1 MAATRPVFELASDLD
16 KRTKVEGSGS
26 GFIRRWRY
34 YWLRWTIQ
42 LRAALVTMILA
53 CSLQGA
59 WSQSCSVT
67 AANGSYGVVDILSGA
82 VDDTTATFS
91 INCTGTANQTVRLC
105 VELSPGQTNAAGNRR
120 LASGSERLVH
130 ELYSDA
136 SRTTIW
142 GSWGLA
148 TTSYGLYPIGATYD
162 LALGSSGSAGT
173 ALTVYGRVFSNQT
186 AAGPGSYVWTMTT
199 APAASYDYKT
209 ASACPTGSRQATSS
223 GSTWTAT
230 INANCNVSA
239 TNVNFGSV
247 GVLASNVDSTGSVTV
262 RCTDTTPYN
271 IGLSAGA
278 GSGATVA
285 SRKMTSGAKTVTYSL
300 YSDSGRASVWG
311 NAIGTDT
318 ASGTGTG
325 LDQPYTVYARAPA
338 QTTPAPGAYTDT
350 IVVTVTY

>member
-1 MAATRPVFELASDLD
+1 MVF
-16 KRTKVEGSGS
+16 
-26 GFIRRWRY
+26 
-34 YWLRWTIQ
+34 
-42 LRAALVTMILA
+42 MA
-53 CSLQGA
+53 CSVQGA
-59 WSQSCSVT
+59 WSQSCSIT

-82 VDDTTATFS
+82 IADTTATFT

-105 VELSPGQTNAAGNRR
+105 VELSPGQTNGAGNRR

-148 TTSYGLYPIGATYD
+148 TTAYGLYPTGTTYD

-173 ALTVYGRVFSNQT
+173 TLTVYGRVFANQT
-186 AAGPGSYVWTMTT
+186 TSGPGSYVWTMTT
-199 APAASYDYKT
+199 APAAGYDYKT
-209 ASACPTGSRQATSS
+209 ATACPTGTRQATSS

-262 RCTDTTPYN
+262 RCTDSTPYN
-271 IGLSAGA
+271 IGLSAGT

-285 SRKMTSGAKTVTYSL
+285 SRRMTSGIKTVTYSL
-300 YSDSGRASVWG
+300 YSDSGRTSVWG
-311 NAIGTDT
+311 NTIGTDS
-318 ASGTGTG
+318 ASGAGTG
-325 LDQPYTVYARAPA
+325 LDQAYTVYARAPA
-338 QTTPAPGAYTDT
+338 QMTPAPGTYTDT

>member
-1 MAATRPVFELASDLD
+1 MEHC
-16 KRTKVEGSGS
+16 GSGLRA
-26 GFIRRWRY
+26 RRRFCRS
-34 YWLRWTIQ
+34 LHWTAQ
-42 LRAALVTMILA
+42 LRAVLVTILLA
-53 CSLQGA
+53 SSLQGA
-59 WSQSCSVT
+59 WSQTCSMT
-67 AANGSYGVVDILSGA
+67 AANGSYGVVDILSSA
-82 VDDTTATFS
+82 ADDTTTTFS

-120 LASGSERLVH
+120 LASGTERLLH

-136 SRTTIW
+136 TRTAIW

-148 TTSYGLYPIGATYD
+148 TTAYGLHPIGTTYD
-162 LALGSSGSAGT
+162 LGLGSSGSANAT
-173 ALTVYGRVFSNQT
+173 LTVYGRVFSNQT
-186 AAGPGSYVWTMTT
+186 TAGPGSYTWTMTT
-199 APAASYDYKT
+199 APAAAYDYRT
-209 ASACPTGSRQATSS
+209 AAACPTGSRQATSS

-262 RCTDTTPYN
+262 RCTDATPYN
-271 IGLSAGA
+271 IGLGAGT

-285 SRKMTSGAKTVTYSL
+285 SRKMTSGIRTVTYSL
-300 YSDSGRASVWG
+300 YSDTGRTTVWG
-311 NAIGTDT
+311 NTIGTNT

-325 LDQPYTVYARAPA
+325 LDQAYTVYARAPA
-338 QTTPAPGAYTDT
+338 QTTPAPGTYTDT

>member
-1 MAATRPVFELASDLD
+1 MMRGDRS
-16 KRTKVEGSGS
+16 RSG
-26 GFIRRWRY
+26 RRWLSRSHH
-34 YWLRWTIQ
+34 WTVR
-42 LRAALVTMILA
+42 LRAVLVTIFVA
-53 CSLQGA
+53 CSVQGA
-59 WSQSCSVT
+59 WSQSCSIT

-82 VDDTTATFS
+82 VDDTTATFT

-105 VELSPGQTNAAGNRR
+105 VEFSPGQTNAAGNRR
-120 LASGSERLVH
+120 LASGSERLVQ

-148 TTSYGLYPIGATYD
+148 TTAYGLYPIGTTYD

-173 ALTVYGRVFSNQT
+173 TLTVYGRVFANQT
-186 AAGPGSYVWTMTT
+186 TSGPGSYVWTMTT
-199 APAASYDYKT
+199 APAAGYDYKT
-209 ASACPTGSRQATSS
+209 AAACPTGTRQATSS

-239 TNVNFGSV
+239 TNVDFGSV

-262 RCTDTTPYN
+262 RCTDSTPYN
-271 IGLSAGA
+271 IGLSAGT

-285 SRKMTSGAKTVTYSL
+285 SRRMTSGVKTVTYSL
-300 YSDSGRASVWG
+300 YSDSGRTSVWG
-311 NAIGTDT
+311 NTIGTDSV
-318 ASGTGTG
+318 SGTGTG
-325 LDQPYTVYARAPA
+325 LDQPYAVYARAPA
-338 QTTPAPGAYTDT
+338 QTTPAPGTYTDT

>member
-1 MAATRPVFELASDLD
+1 MEANAAAREDRRQRSCRPQWATRLA
-16 KRTKVEGSGS
+16 KGA
-26 GFIRRWRY
+26 
-34 YWLRWTIQ
+34 
-42 LRAALVTMILA
+42 LRATLVVLVLA
-53 CSLQGA
+53 FGLQAA
-59 WSQSCSVT
+59 WSQSCSIT
-67 AANGSYGVVDILSGA
+67 AANGSYGAVDILSGA
-82 VDDTTATFS
+82 ADDTTATFS

-130 ELYSDA
+130 ELYSDP

-148 TTSYGLYPIGATYD
+148 TTAYGLYPTGTTYD
-162 LALGSSGSAGT
+162 LGLGSSGSAGT
-173 ALTVYGRVFSNQT
+173 TLTVYGRVFANQT
-186 AAGPGSYVWTMTT
+186 TSGPGSYTWTMTT
-199 APAASYDYKT
+199 APAAGYDYKT
-209 ASACPTGSRQATSS
+209 AAACPTGARQATSS

-247 GVLASNVDSTGSVTV
+247 GVLAANVDSTGSVTV

-285 SRKMTSGAKTVTYSL
+285 SRKMTSGIKTVTYSL
-300 YSDSGRASVWG
+300 YSDSGRTSVWG
-311 NAIGTDT
+311 NTIGTDT
-318 ASGTGTG
+318 NAGTGTG
-325 LDQPYTVYARAPA
+325 LDQAYTVYARAPA